1 MTITV
6 AFDGPDYSGKSTTV
20 AKVAKILEGLGLRV
34 GIANHPQALTETGRY
49 ARLQL
54 VTGKSNDIVARAMCQ
69 DFEYTLHNL
78 VPMYDVVLCDRWA
91 PVTIANQGDEGKEEV
106 FRSGICN
113 MPGAPSIYVSMDV
126 GFKTAQERNRKRL
139 EEKGQDWDESVS
151 AKMFISPE
159 AWEAACARYRYA
171 FQILTEGGNKFQ
183 WIQLDEQSSEFA
195 ALDVAAKITHAYAMQ
210 LKERNPT
217 ATMIA

>member
-34 GIANHPQALTETGRY
+34 GVANHPQALTETGRY

-54 VTGKSNDIVARAMCQ
+54 VSGKANDIVARAMCQ
-69 DFEYTLHNL
+69 DFEYTLHNM
-78 VPMYDVVLCDRWA
+78 VPRFDVVLCDRWA

-106 FRSGICN
+106 FRTGICN
-113 MPGAPSIYVSMDV
+113 MPGSPTIYVSMEV
-126 GFKTAQERNRKRL
+126 GYETAVKRNQKRL
-139 EEKGQDWDESVS
+139 EEKGHDWDAAVS
-151 AKMFISPE
+151 GKMFVSPE

-171 FQILTEGGNKFQ
+171 FQILTEGGNKFE
-183 WIQLDEQSSEFA
+183 WIQLNEKTSQFA
-195 ALDVAAKITHAYAMQ
+195 ALDVAAKIVRAYADELQ
-210 LKERNPT
+210 ERNPT

>member
-34 GIANHPQALTETGRY
+34 AIANHPQATTETGRY

-54 VTGKSNDIVARAMCQ
+54 VTGAADDIVARAMCQ

-78 VPMYDVVLCDRWA
+78 VPQYDIVLCDRWA
-91 PVTIANQGDEGKEEV
+91 PVTIANQGDAGKEEV

-113 MPGAPSIYVSMDV
+113 MPGAPSIYVSMEV
-126 GFKTAQERNRKRL
+126 GYETAVARNKKRL
-139 EEKGQDWDESVS
+139 EEKGVDWDDAVS
-151 AKMFISPE
+151 AKMFVSPE

-171 FQILTEGGNKFQ
+171 FQILTEGGNKFEL
-183 WIQLDEQSSEFA
+183 IEIKENSSVFSELNIA
-195 ALDVAAKITHAYAMQ
+195 AVIAQAYARQ
-210 LKERNPT
+210 LQEQKD
-217 ATMIA
+217 AVLLA

>member
-34 GIANHPQALTETGRY
+34 GVANHPQAVTETGRY

-54 VTGKSNDIVARAMCQ
+54 VTGKANDIVARAMCQ

-78 VPMYDVVLCDRWA
+78 VPLYDIVLCDRWA
-91 PVTIANQGDEGKEEV
+91 PVTIANQGDEGKHEV

-113 MPGAPSIYVSMDV
+113 MPGAPSIYVSMEV
-126 GFKTAQERNRKRL
+126 GYETAVKRNQKRL
-139 EEKGQDWDESVS
+139 EEKGQDWDAAVS
-151 AKMFISPE
+151 GKMFVSPE
-159 AWEAACARYRYA
+159 AWEAACSRYRYA
-171 FQILTEGGNKFQ
+171 FQILTEGGSKFDL
-183 WIQLDEQSSEFA
+183 IQLNEKSSEFA
-195 ALDVAAKITHAYAMQ
+195 ALDVASKIAQAYARQ
-210 LKERNPT
+210 LQEKQES
-217 ATMIA
+217 ALLLA